1 MDPQEMTAHFL
12 KLSCANC
19 GHDLDVY
26 DDMDRFFCG
35 QCGAGIEV
43 DRRGGTVS
51 LRIAGEASGEPI
63 AGRLQDEV
71 EALSKRRESMLAGR
85 IERNKWG
92 FVGGV
97 ALLALGFMLVR
108 TGFSFVFGLMMM
120 LAGFVT
126 IVSTRRFDKKVRA
139 DARDLQSKID
149 LLNLRAGH
157 RPS

>member
-35 QCGAGIEV
+35 QCGTGIAV

-51 LRIAGEASGEPI
+51 LRIGPEASGAPI
-63 AGRLQDEV
+63 TGSLKDEV
-71 EALSKRRESMLAGR
+71 QALSKRREKLLTGR

-97 ALLALGFMLVR
+97 SLLALGFILVR
-108 TGFSFVFGLMMM
+108 TGLSFVFGLVMM
-120 LAGFVT
+120 LAGFMT
-126 IVSTRRFDKKVRA
+126 IIYTRRIDKKVMA
-139 DARDLQSKID
+139 DVRDLQSKID
-149 LLNLRAGH
+149 LLNLSADHRA
-157 RPS
+157 